1 MSTDARAWQ
10 PEATAP
16 PAAPARAPSAGSTML
31 AGLLS
36 RLTRSRGR
44 VRPTDVVLMIRHLAT
59 MLDAGLQL
67 SKALRTVARQVRGT
81 ALGGVVTRLADEV
94 QGGNMLSSA
103 MAQRPDVFDS
113 LTINVVR
120 AGEAGG
126 TLPKTL
132 GQLADEMEKKQ
143 ALRRAVIGALV
154 YPIIVMGIASVVVG
168 FVLVYVV
175 PVFEGVYTKMK
186 LELPWITQLLLVT
199 SRTVLGAW
207 WALLLGIVAAAVGF
221 RALRRVD
228 RFRRRWDA
236 LMLRVPLV
244 GRVRCK
250 AMAARFLSAF
260 STLIGSGVSIVETLR
275 LMTRITSNSALRQ
288 AIEDIQHH
296 VSRGGRMSGLMEQ
309 HADLFSPMAIQ
320 MICVGEQT
328 GTLPESAER
337 AADFLTKE
345 VEAMVKAFTTLL
357 EPLLTVGLGVVV
369 GAIVLAVYLP
379 MFDLMKHV
387 SQ

>member
-1 MSTDARAWQ
+1 MTTDVRAWQ
-10 PEATAP
+10 PDAAAR
-16 PAAPARAPSAGSTML
+16 PASPARAPSAGHTTL

-36 RLTRSRGR
+36 RLGRSKGR
-44 VRPTDVVLMIRHLAT
+44 VRPTDVVLMISHLAT
-59 MLDAGLQL
+59 LLDAGLQL

-81 ALGGVVTRLADEV
+81 ALGGVVTKLADEV

-132 GQLADEMEKKQ
+132 GQLADDMENKQ
-143 ALRRAVIGALV
+143 ALRRAVVGALV
-154 YPIIVMGIASVVVG
+154 YPIIVLSIAAVVVG

-186 LELPWITQLLLVT
+186 LDLPWITQLLLAA
-199 SRTVLGAW
+199 SRTVLGGW
-207 WALLLGIVAAAVGF
+207 WALLLGIAAAVAGF
-221 RALRRVD
+221 RALRRAE
-228 RFRRRWDA
+228 RFRLLWDT

-244 GRVRCK
+244 GVVRCK

-288 AIEDIQHH
+288 AVEDIQHH
-296 VSRGGRMSGLMEQ
+296 VSRGGRMSDLMER
-309 HADLFSPMAIQ
+309 HADLFSPMAVQ

-337 AADFLTKE
+337 AAEFLAKE
-345 VEAMVKAFTTLL
+345 VEARVKTLTTLL

-369 GAIVLAVYLP
+369 GAIALAIYLP